1 MVDSKKADSKIH
13 RLTRLR
19 QIHIANCLWLLLPLL
34 AWNIL
39 LGPKITQEAIT
50 SDAHSP
56 PWLLA
61 AENLTRM
68 IVFALPL
75 LLPLQLKDIGL
86 AIYLAGTLIYFTSWL
101 PLLLAPASPWSNSPI
116 GLLAPR
122 LTPFLSFLGIAL
134 LSHSRPYALISAVFI
149 ALHTCHGIQIL

>member
-1 MVDSKKADSKIH
+1 MIWQKY
-13 RLTRLR
+13 L
-19 QIHIANCLWLLLPLL
+19 ANCFWLLLPLL

-50 SDAHSP
+50 SDANSP
-56 PWLLA
+56 TWLLV
-61 AENLTRM
+61 AENFTRM

-75 LLPLQLKDIGL
+75 LFPLQLKDSWSKAGL
-86 AIYLAGTLIYFTSWL
+86 AIYLAGTLIYFASWL

-122 LTPFLSFLGIAL
+122 LTPFLPFFGIAL
-134 LSHSRPYALISAVFI
+134 LAHSWPYALISAVFI
-149 ALHTCHGIQIL
+149 ALHTCHGIQNL